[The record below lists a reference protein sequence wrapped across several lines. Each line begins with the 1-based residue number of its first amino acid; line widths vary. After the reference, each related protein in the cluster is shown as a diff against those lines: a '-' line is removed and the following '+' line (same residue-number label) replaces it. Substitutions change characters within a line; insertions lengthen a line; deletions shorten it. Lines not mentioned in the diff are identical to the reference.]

1 MFSWSSRGQIC
12 LSGQDKR
19 SLQTLS
25 FFDSNLDLEELNN
38 TLVTGSQL
46 EQLMSE
52 FDKEYR
58 VEEDRD
64 MVMDISALIIHR
76 YDAGYRLDQLKK
88 NELIASRFNGF

>member
-25 FFDSNLDLEELNN
+25 FFDSNLDLEELNSAI
-38 TLVTGSQL
+38 VAGSQL
-46 EQLMSE
+46 EQLMWE
-52 FDKEYR
+52 VEKEYR

-64 MVMDISALIIHR
+64 MVLDISALMIHR

-88 NELIASRFNGF
+88 NEQLASRFNGF